1 MDPYEA
7 TRIVYGRVQALEPE
21 VGSKIMLHLL
31 LQEHGEQEMLRLA
44 LGSDA
49 LVQAMVGKA
58 KKELGLGSLGSLGE
72 DTVPVAGGLRGGGG
86 GGVRE
91 QQQQQQQARPAPLY
105 IPDHDFGS
113 FSNVLSSPSLHEVKL
128 AAALQQQQQQQ
139 QHSHSHSHTHEQQQQ
154 QLFLHDQLPLHDHL
168 ALLSDAVEQSSLRG
182 GGMYAAVAAASDHF
196 YPETYAF
203 LNSSKELLHSRSS
216 SSRASPVVDNI
227 NIINNNGS
235 SPPDL
240 GPALAWKPCL
250 YFARGYC
257 KHGSNCRF
265 LHGPMRES
273 SGSPASS
280 NGNGGR
286 ELRVDDNGMAPG
298 SLERLEIELQELL
311 RGRRAPVSIASLPQ
325 LYYERFGKTLQA
337 EGYLT
342 ESQRHGKAGYSLT
355 KLLARL
361 KNTVTLID
369 RYALSSLKFSVVI
382 GTTILLWHRHH
393 RILEL
398 LIIIISLRS
407 ITLRSTVFH
416 SAVTSWHP
424 RPPSSIVCVDGIF
437 RLKTL
442 PSFQIQLKSWSPTL
456 RWTFCAHCL
465 TV

>member
-1 MDPYEA
+1 
-7 TRIVYGRVQALEPE
+7 
-21 VGSKIMLHLL
+21 
-31 LQEHGEQEMLRLA
+31 
-44 LGSDA
+44 
-49 LVQAMVGKA
+49 
-58 KKELGLGSLGSLGE
+58 
-72 DTVPVAGGLRGGGG
+72 
-86 GGVRE
+86 
-91 QQQQQQQARPAPLY
+91 
-105 IPDHDFGS
+105 
-113 FSNVLSSPSLHEVKL
+113 
-128 AAALQQQQQQQ
+128 
-139 QHSHSHSHTHEQQQQ
+139 
-154 QLFLHDQLPLHDHL
+154 
-168 ALLSDAVEQSSLRG
+168 
-182 GGMYAAVAAASDHF
+182 MYAAVAAASDHF

-369 RYALSSLKFSVVI
+369 RYALSSLKIFCCNRD
-382 GTTILLWHRHH
+382 H
-393 RILEL
+393 
-398 LIIIISLRS
+398 
-407 ITLRSTVFH
+407 H
-416 SAVTSWHP
+416 SAVASS
-424 RPPSSIVCVDGIF
+424 PSHLGTTHHHHLLITFHYITFHYIPF
-437 RLKTL
+437 RCNIMASKATIIHSL
-442 PSFQIQLKSWSPTL
+442 
-456 RWTFCAHCL
+456 C
-465 TV
+465 